1 MYVVEI
7 LQDHLFIMLYGGVA
21 MMAVLAALYLL
32 LRRSNAIV
40 SDVESPRELR
50 LWAAAFLLTMAASHA
65 WWVVFGQVWLTDDH
79 LVRIL
84 TVIALDNMT
93 LVPLIM
99 AVLLRM
105 LQDRK
110 RPLWPV
116 FLATVPTAVTAIV
129 GITTHK
135 PIAEWIMEGYV
146 ILVGV
151 VFVGYMTVAVMKYG
165 RWLRDNF
172 ADLEHKEVWQSLLA
186 PLCLLPIFYLYAYH
200 EGEFYREYLTQIISI
215 IIIVFII
222 LRVETLRTLVVEKEE
237 EETESAGVVEIGMSR
252 DVADTP
258 SAEAVQD
265 NSDIATLLRNRCEK
279 PLLYLKYDLT
289 LSDLAKA
296 VGIRKDKLSA
306 WFSEQGDTYNAYI
319 NHLRIDHFI
328 RLYEEATAARRPFTV
343 FELANQCGY
352 RSYYSFSNAFKQRTG
367 KTITQWTR
375 IFNGEE

>member
-1 MYVVEI
+1 MYVKEI
-7 LQDHLFIMLYGGVA
+7 LQDHLFIMLYGAVA

-32 LRRSNAIV
+32 LRRSNAV
-40 SDVESPRELR
+40 ASDVESPRGLR
-50 LWAAAFLLTMAASHA
+50 LWAAAFLTAMAASHA
-65 WWVVFGQVWLTDDH
+65 WWVVFGYVWLTDDH

-99 AVLLRM
+99 AVLLRL

-116 FLATVPTAVTAIV
+116 FLATVPTAVFAIV
-129 GITTHK
+129 GITTRE
-135 PIAEWIMEGYV
+135 PIAEWLMEGYIV
-146 ILVGV
+146 LLGV
-151 VFVGYMTVAVMKYG
+151 AFIGYMTGAVMKYG
-165 RWLRDNF
+165 RWLRENF

-186 PLCLLPIFYLYAYH
+186 PLALLPVFYLYAYH
-200 EGEFYREYLTQIISI
+200 EGQFYREYLTQIISI

-222 LRVETLRTLVVEKEE
+222 WRVETLRTLVVEKEE
-237 EETESAGVVEIGMSR
+237 EAEIPDVVETGMPK
-252 DVADTP
+252 DTVDTP
-258 SAEAVQD
+258 SAEAVQGD
-265 NSDIATLLRNRCEK
+265 GDIPTLLLNRCEK
-279 PLLYLKYDLT
+279 PQLYLKYDLT

-296 VGIRKDKLSA
+296 VDISKNKLSA

-319 NHLRIDHFI
+319 NRLRIDHYI

-343 FELANQCGY
+343 YELASECGY

-367 KTITQWTR
+367 KSIAQWTR